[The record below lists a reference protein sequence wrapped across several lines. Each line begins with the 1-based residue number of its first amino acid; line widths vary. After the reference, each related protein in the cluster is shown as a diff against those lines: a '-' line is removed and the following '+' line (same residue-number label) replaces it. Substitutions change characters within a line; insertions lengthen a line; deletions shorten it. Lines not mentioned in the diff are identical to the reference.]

1 MVDEAELERNIL
13 AEIGA
18 AESETALDVVRVAA
32 LGKKG
37 SVSALMATLGR
48 MAPDER
54 KAKGA
59 ALNLLKDRVSPRRWQ
74 NAARPWRRGRSRRGS
89 RRRRST
95 CRSRSAMRQC

>member
-18 AESETALDVVRVAA
+18 AETEAALDVVRVAA

-37 SVSALMATLGR
+37 SISALMATLGR

-54 KAKGA
+54 KAKGRG
-59 ALNLLKDRVSPRRWQ
+59 LEFSEGPGFRG
-74 NAARPWRRGRSRRGS
+74 ARP
-89 RRRRST
+89 T
-95 CRSRSAMRQC
+95 P

>member
-13 AEIGA
+13 AEIEA
-18 AESETALDVVRVAA
+18 AETETALDVVRVAA

-54 KAKGA
+54 KTKGA
-59 ALNLLKDRVSPRRWQ
+59 ALNLLKDRVS
-74 NAARPWRRGRSRRGS
+74 AALAATP
-89 RRRRST
+89 
-95 CRSRSAMRQC
+95 